1 MILRSPSRL
10 LGRVQCPICLQWIHW
25 RKAQRVEV
33 DAAGNEKPFAPRRKD
48 ETSTAF
54 EQRRLGA
61 QRTCTMMQNGGGAS
75 IHYLPDRYG
84 EFGDPIVIGLVG
96 DVTAG
101 KTLMLAAMV
110 QALRFNPH
118 LSRLGLSVNRLDPR
132 IDARY
137 RSEFIEP
144 FLYRRQL
151 LARTNV
157 EAVTFTYVARVRS
170 EYARR
175 EVAIAFFDV
184 SGEQLKRRADEWT
197 QDASFLSAVNGLMFM
212 VDPDK
217 ALPML
222 LHGRGQAYGDPAF
235 TEVLD
240 RLIDVRLRRG
250 KRFLPIP
257 AAMVVTKSDL
267 LQYKRAEVDK
277 WLSRDDDL
285 HLGTVA
291 EESEDVYDFLA
302 GHGADQF
309 LRPVDLAGDV
319 TLHFASASGV
329 SPEGSTFPQEGFGPR
344 RVLRPLLSLF
354 AMLGLLDRSLLGD

>member
-1 MILRSPSRL
+1 MIRRSPSRL

-25 RKAQRVEV
+25 RKAPRVEV
-33 DAAGNEKPFAPRRKD
+33 DAAGNHKPFTPRKVD
-48 ETSTAF
+48 ETAAAF
-54 EQRRLGA
+54 AQRRLGA
-61 QRTCTMMQNGGGAS
+61 QRLCTMMQNGGANT
-75 IHYLPDRYG
+75 HFLPDRYG

-110 QALRFNPH
+110 QALRFDTS
-118 LSRLGLSVNRLDPR
+118 LARLGLSVNRLDAG

-137 RSEFIEP
+137 RSEFVEP
-144 FLYRRQL
+144 FLYRREL

-170 EYARR
+170 EYAQR
-175 EVAIAFFDV
+175 EFAIAFFDV

-197 QDASFLSAVNGLMFM
+197 QDASFLSAVSGLMFM

-217 ALPML
+217 ALPKV
-222 LHGRGQAYGDPAF
+222 LHGRGEAYGDPAF

-240 RLIDVRLRRG
+240 RLIDVRLRPGRQ
-250 KRFLPIP
+250 FLPIP

-267 LQYKRAEVDK
+267 LRDKRAQVDK

-285 HLGTVA
+285 RLDTVG
-291 EESEDVYDFLA
+291 EESEDVYDFLVS
-302 GHGADQF
+302 HGADQF
-309 LRPVDLAGDV
+309 LRPVDLASDV

-329 SPEGSTFPQEGFGPR
+329 SPQGATFPAEGFGPQ